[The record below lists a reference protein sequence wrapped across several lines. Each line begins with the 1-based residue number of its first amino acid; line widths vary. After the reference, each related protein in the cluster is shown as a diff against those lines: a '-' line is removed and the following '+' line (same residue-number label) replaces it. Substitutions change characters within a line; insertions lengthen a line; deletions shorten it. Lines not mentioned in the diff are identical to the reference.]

1 MLHHQV
7 AFLGGT
13 DSLSSELS
21 DELDRQGIRTFCVD
35 PRVQDLDSRALSS
48 VAVVLIGPKITQE
61 ARLTLCRRV
70 RALTS
75 APITVIS
82 DSLSELDELRL
93 VAGGVCSMSYLPI
106 RPRVLAAQIGLRL
119 DHAPADESK
128 PWLAHGNIEMQIAEH
143 RVLVAGQALEITKTE
158 FDLLAHLMTDPSR
171 AFTYEELSR
180 WIWNDPWMSDHHRLE
195 AHACRLRKK
204 ITAAG
209 GPSIIS
215 SVRGVGYRLTASQTA
230 DQPPRAVV

>member
-7 AFLGGT
+7 VFLGGS

-21 DELDRQGIRTFCVD
+21 DELDRQGIRTFCLD
-35 PRVQDLDSRALSS
+35 PRVQDLDSRALSAL
-48 VAVVLIGPKITQE
+48 AVVLIGPKITQE
-61 ARLTLCRRV
+61 ARLALCRRV

-106 RPRVLAAQIGLRL
+106 RPRVLAAQIALRL
-119 DHAPADESK
+119 DHAPTDESE
-128 PWLAHGNIEMQIAEH
+128 PWLAFENIEMQIAEH
-143 RVLVAGQALEITKTE
+143 RVLVAGQALEIMKTE

-171 AFTYEELSR
+171 VFTHEELSR
-180 WIWNDPWMSDHHRLE
+180 WIWNDPWASDHHRLE

-204 ITAAG
+204 ISESG
-209 GPSIIS
+209 GPPIIG
-215 SVRGVGYRLTASQTA
+215 SVRGVGYRLTVPQSAAKS
-230 DQPPRAVV
+230 P